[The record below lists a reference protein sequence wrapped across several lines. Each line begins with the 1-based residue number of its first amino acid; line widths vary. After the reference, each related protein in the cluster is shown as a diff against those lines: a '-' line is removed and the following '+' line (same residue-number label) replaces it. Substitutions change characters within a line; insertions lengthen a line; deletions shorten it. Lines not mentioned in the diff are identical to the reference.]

1 VTGRSK
7 TYRVREFAELA
18 GVTVKALHHY
28 DRLGLL
34 KPARSGS
41 GYRVYSAG
49 DLARLEQIVALRFL
63 GIPLKGMGALL
74 DRDALPLPSTFRRQR
89 EVLEDKRRLL
99 DRSIEA
105 LAEAERTAASG
116 AEPAAAILRKVI
128 RIITMQ
134 DIDVMRKYFSDEA
147 WAAGR
152 EHFGDWPSEE
162 WQALYRDVAA
172 SLDADPAG
180 APAQALADRWLA
192 LALAPSGAGMRTGL
206 HRAWADREHWPP
218 GLKRKIAE
226 FNIEQA
232 TRFINEVLWIRWDA
246 DREALA
252 HTGTSA
258 PPRVGEHRRA
268 LYRDC
273 AAILGESPAGPSAQA
288 ILARW
293 RAIVEEEAGGNDQI
307 RAGMLKA
314 FRGRATWPAGLKRYW
329 ASLYD
334 MDAATWERV
343 ADFIERA
350 NDVSGPPPSGPRSPS
365 GSSARPPTASSAHPQ

>member
-1 VTGRSK
+1 MA

-34 KPARSGS
+34 KPARSRS

-63 GIPLKGMGALL
+63 GIPLKHMGALDESL
-74 DRDALPLPSTFRRQR
+74 LPSTFRRQR

-99 DRSIEA
+99 DRSIDA
-105 LAEAERTAASG
+105 LAEAERTAAKG

-128 RIITMQ
+128 RIIAMQ

-180 APAQALADRWLA
+180 AAAQALADRWLA
-192 LALAPSGAGMRTGL
+192 LTRAASTGSGVRTGL
-206 HRAWADREHWPP
+206 VKAWADREHWPP
-218 GLKRKIAE
+218 MLKRRITE
-226 FNIEQA
+226 FAIERA
-232 TRFINEVLWIRWDA
+232 IRFINEVMWARWDA
-246 DREALA
+246 ERGAQGHA
-252 HTGTSA
+252 GASA
-258 PPRVGEHRRA
+258 QPRVSERRQQ

-273 AAILGESPAGPSAQA
+273 SAILSESPSGPAAQSIAARWQA
-288 ILARW
+288 IVDDE
-293 RAIVEEEAGGNDQI
+293 VEGDEEA
-307 RAGMLKA
+307 RAAMLKA
-314 FRGRATWPAGLKRYW
+314 FKGRGTWPAGLRRHV
-329 ASLYD
+329 ASLYG
-334 MDAATWERV
+334 MEAATWERV
-343 ADFIERA
+343 ADFLERA
-350 NDVSGPPPSGPRSPS
+350 IDVSGPSSPSLPSGPRSPS
-365 GSSARPPTASSAHPQ
+365 GSSAHPPTASSAHPR